1 MFKTLVA
8 LFRGAAHDMAESA
21 VDRNVFAILNQ
32 QIRDC
37 TRALEQARKALA
49 VAMAQ
54 QEKESVH
61 LKEVSQRIA
70 DLEGR
75 ATHALAGGDEALAE
89 EAAEAIAYL
98 EADREAGEEAQATF
112 AREGERLRKIVRNS
126 EARLV
131 ELRRGQKIAVAADKA
146 NRLRGDEVSPDGTP
160 AASLAEAEQ
169 TLARL
174 RERQEDFE
182 RTIGALETLDP
193 ATSPASLSER
203 MAEAGF
209 GPPARVTTRDVLD
222 RLKARAGKPETV
234 PAAGDL

>member
-1 MFKTLVA
+1 MFKTLVT
-8 LFRGAAHDMAESA
+8 LFRGAAHDMAETA
-21 VDRNVFAILNQ
+21 ADCNIFAILNQ

-54 QEKESVH
+54 QEKESGH
-61 LKEVSQRIA
+61 LVELNARIA
-70 DLEGR
+70 DLEER
-75 ATHALAGGDEALAE
+75 ATQALAGGDDALAE

-98 EADREAGEEAQATF
+98 EADRDAGEEAQATF
-112 AREGERLRKIVRNS
+112 ARESKRLRKIVRSS

-146 NRLRGDEVSPDGTP
+146 NRLRGDEIAPDGRS
-160 AASLAEAEQ
+160 AASLEEAER

-174 RERQEDFE
+174 RERQQDFE
-182 RTIGALETLDP
+182 RTLGALETLDP
-193 ATSPASLSER
+193 ATSPANLSER

-209 GPPARVTTRDVLD
+209 GPPARVTKNDVLE
-222 RLKARAGKPETV
+222 RLKRRVGKTATAV
-234 PAAGDL
+234 